1 MGVEEMYKKIML
13 ATDGSEHAKRAAD
26 NAIHIA
32 SCTKDSLMEI
42 VYVVDADKA
51 KSDVLSNWNSA
62 DIGDK
67 RRDRLKEVERLAK
80 QSNVDYKTTI
90 LHGEPGPTIVDYANK
105 HQFDVVII
113 GSRGLNGL
121 QEFVLG
127 SVSHKVAKRAN
138 CPVLIVK

>member
-1 MGVEEMYKKIML
+1 MYKKILL
-13 ATDGSEHAKRAAD
+13 ATDGSEHSKRAAE

-32 SCTKDSLMEI
+32 KCSSGSTIEL
-42 VYVVDADKA
+42 VYVVDADQA

-62 DIGDK
+62 DLNDS
-67 RRDRLKEVERLAK
+67 RKERMKDVEKKAK
-80 QSNVDYKTTI
+80 EAGVAYEIKI
-90 LHGEPGPTIVDYANK
+90 LHGEPGPTIVEHVNNNEIDI
-105 HQFDVVII
+105 VVI
-113 GSRGLNGL
+113 GSRGLNVL

>member
-1 MGVEEMYKKIML
+1 MYKKILL
-13 ATDGSEHAKRAAD
+13 ATDGSAHSKRAAE

-32 SCTKDSLMEI
+32 QCTDGSAIEV
-42 VYVVDADKA
+42 VYVVDADRA
-51 KSDVLSNWNSA
+51 KSDVLANWNSA
-62 DIGDK
+62 EVNDFRK
-67 RRDRLKEVERLAK
+67 ERMKEVERQAK
-80 QSNVDYKTTI
+80 EAGVLFEIKI
-90 LHGEPGPTIVDYANK
+90 LHGEPGPAIVEYVNK
-105 HQFDVVII
+105 NQFDIVVI

>member
-1 MGVEEMYKKIML
+1 ML
-13 ATDGSEHAKRAAD
+13 ATDGSEHAKRAAE
-26 NAIHIA
+26 NAVHIA
-32 SCTKDSLMEI
+32 SCTKDACIEI

-51 KSDVLSNWNSA
+51 KSDVLNNWNSA

-67 RRDRLKEVERLAK
+67 RKDRLREVENMAK
-80 QSNVDYKTTI
+80 QSEATYHTTI
-90 LHGEPGPTIVDYANK
+90 LHGDPGPTIVDYANK
-105 HQFDVVII
+105 NNFDIVVI

-127 SVSHKVAKRAN
+127 GVSHKVAKRAH